1 MEYEK
6 EKETNFLLESAD
18 KFPFLFLISL
28 FPPPHSC
35 LIKTLHKSRYRL
47 HRKDDLSARYG
58 QRFVPKQPNNK
69 WNVISPWKKEEEN
82 KFRVLA
88 VVTENEPLNKWI

>member
-6 EKETNFLLESAD
+6 EKE
-18 KFPFLFLISL
+18 KFNQFSIRKCWQIS
-28 FPPPHSC
+28 FFVFNIIVSPPPSC

-47 HRKDDLSARYG
+47 HRKNDLSARYG
-58 QRFVPKQPNNK
+58 QRFFPKQQNNK

-82 KFRVLA
+82 KF
-88 VVTENEPLNKWI
+88 WGF

>member
-28 FPPPHSC
+28 FPPPPIH
-35 LIKTLHKSRYRL
+35 
-47 HRKDDLSARYG
+47 A
-58 QRFVPKQPNNK
+58 
-69 WNVISPWKKEEEN
+69 
-82 KFRVLA
+82 
-88 VVTENEPLNKWI
+88 